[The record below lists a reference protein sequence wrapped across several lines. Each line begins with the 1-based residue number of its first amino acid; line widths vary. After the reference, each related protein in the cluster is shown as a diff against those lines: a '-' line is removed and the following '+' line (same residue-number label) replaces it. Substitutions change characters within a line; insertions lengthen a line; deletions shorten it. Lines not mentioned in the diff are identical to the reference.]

1 MPTYICMYIYIYV
14 YGRRKIYCIDYWVPL
29 RIPISMLGALQ
40 HTIFN
45 TDVHH
50 SSDTGIQGVCNINYM
65 QYIFRLR
72 YVSLS
77 RAKRPT

>member
-40 HTIFN
+40 HTIF
-45 TDVHH
+45 DMYVHH
-50 SSDTGIQGVCNINYM
+50 PSGCKVQSQH
-65 QYIFRLR
+65 
-72 YVSLS
+72 
-77 RAKRPT
+77 